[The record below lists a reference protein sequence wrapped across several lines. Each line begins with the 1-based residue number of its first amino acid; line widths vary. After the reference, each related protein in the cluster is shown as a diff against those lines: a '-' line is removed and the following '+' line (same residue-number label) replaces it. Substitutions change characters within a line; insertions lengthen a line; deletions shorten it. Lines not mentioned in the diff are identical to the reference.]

1 MAAKDTIIPKLD
13 SEAAID
19 VFERQLRDYVS
30 ISRKLI
36 WQRQA
41 SFLAATVLAAF
52 YFNTSLA
59 MLCYSALL
67 ITELMDLVLQRRV
80 EAWPGKDRK
89 AAKRFYGWVIVNTI
103 ASSAVIATFALLIA
117 IQQQPG
123 GHVMPLFFL
132 FAAAL
137 FAAMHNHYI
146 MSALVLRL
154 VIYGATFLSISVLD
168 LVQYR
173 PPLDSPLWLEFF
185 TVIFVLY
192 FIVDCAF
199 IFLRLYRKGQKQLL
213 KIKLEHDRA
222 KRAYE
227 IKSQFLSTMSHEL
240 RTPLTSIAFSL
251 DLMESEAVAKLPDE
265 LKPIVDIAVK
275 NSKRLSELINETLD
289 LQKIESGEMVFR
301 FEVLD
306 VARVVSDSVNAVMAQ
321 ADAEGIEMRTDL
333 PDEALF
339 IHADAKRIQQVL
351 GNLLSNALKFSEP
364 GDRITVSAQGHAG
377 RVRISVE
384 DTGAGIPEN
393 CEAQV
398 FGRFTQV
405 DSSDQRK
412 VGGTG
417 LGMNIS
423 KRIVERHNGT
433 IHYTSRLGEGTCFV
447 LEFARH
453 APARGAGRPQRAA
466 RGEAGGHG
474 GDGFPAPGPIAGE

>member
-1 MAAKDTIIPKLD
+1 MAAKDKIIVKLD
-13 SEAAID
+13 SEVAID
-19 VFERQLRDYVS
+19 AFERQLRDYVS

-52 YFNTSLA
+52 YFDTTLA

-67 ITELMDLVLQRRV
+67 VTEVMDLVLQRRV
-80 EAWPGKDRK
+80 EAWPGKDPK
-89 AAKRFYGWVIVNTI
+89 AARRFYGWVIANTV
-103 ASSAVIATFALLIA
+103 ASSAVIASFALLIA

-146 MSALVLRL
+146 MSALVLRVL
-154 VIYGATFLSISVLD
+154 IYGATFLSISVLD
-168 LVQYR
+168 LIEHR
-173 PPLDSPLWLEFF
+173 PPIESPLWLEFF

-192 FIVDCAF
+192 FIVDCSF
-199 IFLRLYRKGQKQLL
+199 IFLRLYRKGQKQLQ

-240 RTPLTSIAFSL
+240 RTPLTSITFSL

-275 NSKRLSELINETLD
+275 NSRRLGELINETLD

-301 FEVLD
+301 FEALD
-306 VARVVSDSVNAVMAQ
+306 VACVVSESVNAVAAQ
-321 ADAEGIEMRTDL
+321 AHAEGIDLRMSL
-333 PDEALF
+333 PDDPVF
-339 IHADAKRIQQVL
+339 INGDAARLQQVL
-351 GNLLSNALKFSEP
+351 GNLLSNALKFSEA
-364 GDRITVSAQGHAG
+364 GDTITVSARMGRDG
-377 RVRISVE
+377 RVRVSVE

-423 KRIVERHNGT
+423 KRIMGRHDGT
-433 IHYTSRLGEGTCFV
+433 IHYTSRLGEGTTFV
-447 LEFARH
+447 LEFPQAAPPGDARR
-453 APARGAGRPQRAA
+453 PRRGAAEGY
-466 RGEAGGHG
+466 RGGGVQ
-474 GDGFPAPGPIAGE
+474 APGPVAGE